1 MTWDGMTGSV
11 HDMEL
16 AYERELDR
24 RMDEF
29 YDKENMEV
37 DEEDEHTLAEDTGI

>member
-1 MTWDGMTGSV
+1 MWDGMTGSV

-29 YDKENMEV
+29 YDYGNRED
-37 DEEDEHTLAEDTGI
+37 DEEYEHTLAEDTGI

>member
-1 MTWDGMTGSV
+1 MWDGMTGSV
-11 HDMEL
+11 HDMER

-29 YDKENMEV
+29 YDYENMEV
-37 DEEDEHTLAEDTGI
+37 DDDKRD

>member
-29 YDKENMEV
+29 HDKENME
-37 DEEDEHTLAEDTGI
+37 DNEHED